1 MISTCMRF
9 SVTKKDFELLT
20 WRTFADSIYGT
31 QQSELVCLK
40 VLVNR

>member
-9 SVTKKDFELLT
+9 SVTFFLT
-20 WRTFADSIYGT
+20 WKTFADSIYGT
-31 QQSELVCLK
+31 QQSELVCVK